1 MEWGLRAWVERLVG
15 TLAYYGA
22 MARRQK
28 TTQVPVSLPEMES
41 APDRWLR
48 NIRLSG
54 FTLTILVLVI
64 LAVVV
69 LAPSLK
75 LLVEQQQEITALESE
90 VGDRQESVDELTDEV
105 ARWSDPAYIE
115 AAARD
120 RLLYVY
126 PGEYSYLLKDVP
138 GTTTTADGAPIS
150 DEIQTTEVDWM
161 DSMLSSIFTAG
172 LSDAVPAELVSPVI
186 TDDAQ

>member
-1 MEWGLRAWVERLVG
+1 
-15 TLAYYGA
+15 

-28 TTQVPVSLPEMES
+28 PTKKAVTLPEMES
-41 APDRWLR
+41 APERWLR

-54 FTLTILVLVI
+54 FTLTMLVLVI

-75 LLVEQQQEITALESE
+75 LLVEQRQEIAALQEV
-90 VGDRQESVDELTDEV
+90 VGDRQDAVDNLTGEV

-115 AAARD
+115 SQARD

-126 PGEYSYLLKDVP
+126 PGELSYLVIDGDAAP
-138 GTTTTADGAPIS
+138 TTTDGAPIS
-150 DEIQTTEVDWM
+150 DTIQTTEVDWVK
-161 DSMLSSIFTAG
+161 SMLSSILTAG
-172 LSDAVPAELVSPVI
+172 LSDDVPDQLVSPVI
-186 TDDAQ
+186 GNG

>member
-1 MEWGLRAWVERLVG
+1 
-15 TLAYYGA
+15 
-22 MARRQK
+22 MAPRQK

-41 APDRWLR
+41 APERWLR

-75 LLVEQQQEITALESE
+75 LLVEQQQEITALEE
-90 VGDRQESVDELTDEV
+90 VVGDKQASVDELTDEV

-126 PGEYSYLLKDVP
+126 PGEYSYLL
-138 GTTTTADGAPIS
+138 TTAPDTSTTADGAPIS
-150 DEIQTTEVDWM
+150 SEIQSTEVDWM

-172 LSDAVPAELVSPVI
+172 LSDAVPTELVAPAV
-186 TDDAQ
+186 TDVQ

>member
-1 MEWGLRAWVERLVG
+1 
-15 TLAYYGA
+15 

-28 TTQVPVSLPEMES
+28 TTQVPVALPEMES

-54 FTLTILVLVI
+54 FTLTMLALVI
-64 LAVVV
+64 LGVVV

-75 LLVEQQQEITALESE
+75 LLVEQ
-90 VGDRQESVDELTDEV
+90 RQELATLQEVVGEQQASVDELTGEV

-115 AAARD
+115 AEARD

-126 PGEYSYLLKDVP
+126 PGEYSYLVIDGDP
-138 GTTTTADGAPIS
+138 TPTTADGVPIS
-150 DEIQTTEVDWM
+150 DTIQTTQVDWM
-161 DSMLSSIFTAG
+161 KSMLSSVLTAG
-172 LSDAVPAELVSPVI
+172 LSDAVPSELVAPVI
-186 TDDAQ
+186 DETQ

>member
-1 MEWGLRAWVERLVG
+1 
-15 TLAYYGA
+15 

-28 TTQVPVSLPEMES
+28 TKRVPVALPEMES
-41 APDRWLR
+41 APERWLR

-54 FTLTILVLVI
+54 FTLTMLVLVI

-75 LLVEQQQEITALESE
+75 LLVEQQHDIATLQRV
-90 VGDRQESVDELTDEV
+90 VGDKQASVDALKGEV

-115 AAARD
+115 AQARD

-126 PGEYSYLLKDVP
+126 PGEYSYLVID
-138 GTTTTADGAPIS
+138 GTTTTTNISSDTTPIS
-150 DEIQTTEVDWM
+150 PRIQTTKVDWM
-161 DSMLSSIFTAG
+161 KSMLSSLLTAG
-172 LSDAVPAELVSPVI
+172 LSNSVASKLVSPVI
-186 TDDAQ
+186 GTGQ